1 MTGTP
6 NLAARAGRW
15 SAAHWKIA
23 TFGWLGFVVVAFA
36 LGNAIG
42 MHALAQSASGNGESG
57 RASQT
62 LAGAGF
68 RQPAS
73 ETVLVQSKAHVVEDS
88 AFRSVIGAV
97 VRGIAKVPY
106 VADVRSPLSTPGEKS
121 TNGHSAIV
129 RFEITGKT
137 ETAKNR
143 VAA

>member
-57 RASQT
+57 RASQA

-73 ETVLVQSKAHVVEDS
+73 ETVLIQSETEVAS
-88 AFRSVIGAV
+88 AADFRMVIASV
-97 VRGIAKVPY
+97 VRSISKVPS
-106 VADVRSPLSTPGEKS
+106 VADISSPLDTAGE
-121 TNGHSAIV
+121 T
-129 RFEITGKT
+129 
-137 ETAKNR
+137 
-143 VAA
+143 